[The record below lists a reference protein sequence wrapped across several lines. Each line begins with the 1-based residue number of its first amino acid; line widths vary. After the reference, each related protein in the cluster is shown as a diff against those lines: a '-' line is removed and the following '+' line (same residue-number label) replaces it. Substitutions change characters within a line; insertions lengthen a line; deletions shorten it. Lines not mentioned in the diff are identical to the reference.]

1 MKKNIKEVF
10 QNEEINLSD
19 LFQLFKEKRKA
30 LYITIVVTVFL
41 GMVKSCTNPIEYE
54 STSIKLSEVGSE
66 SSGFGQLGG
75 LAGLAG
81 FNLQGLSGSSNSN
94 TFSPE
99 MYPKL
104 LESKPFLLDLINH
117 EFYFETVGKKMSVK
131 DYFLENRPSD
141 LVSKTIGF
149 VTGIPSFIA
158 GLFSS
163 DNDSPIVSGNEESQD
178 DLEYTFISPDENY
191 VITEV
196 AGRIKIENEGRMIML
211 KVKMPEPIIAAE
223 FNNLVFNKILNYVSA
238 YKIEKQKTNLGF
250 IESSALEAEEKF
262 KKAQSDLAYFRDS
275 NQGII
280 SQRARTKEEQ
290 LEAEFNLSF
299 QLYSLLKQEYENAKI
314 ELKRQTP
321 IFTTFE
327 EAVVPNSPSNTPPVK
342 IFFLTIFIGFFLGH
356 FVIFVLL
363 ARDYF
368 KS

>member
-10 QNEEINLSD
+10 QSEEISLND

-41 GMVKSCTNPIEYE
+41 GMVKSCTNPIQYE
-54 STSIKLSEVGSE
+54 STSIKLSEEGSGAT
-66 SSGFGQLGG
+66 GFGQLGG

-81 FNLQGLSGSSNSN
+81 FNLQGLSGSNNSG

-104 LESKPFLLDLINH
+104 LESKPFLLDLINQ
-117 EFYFETVGKKMSVK
+117 EFYFTTLGKKMSVK
-131 DYFLENRPSD
+131 DYFLEQRPSD
-141 LVSKTIGF
+141 ILSKTIGF
-149 VTGIPSFIA
+149 LTSIPNRII
-158 GLFSS
+158 GLFNFNDDTSASS
-163 DNDSPIVSGNEESQD
+163 GGELLDKEV
-178 DLEYTFISPDENY
+178 EYKVITPDEDY
-191 VITEV
+191 VIGEM
-196 AGRIKIENEGRMIML
+196 ASRIKIESEGRMIVL
-211 KVKMPEPIIAAE
+211 SVKMPEPIIAAE
-223 FNNLVFNKILNYVSA
+223 FNHLVFDKILDYVSS
-238 YKIEKQKTNLGF
+238 YKIQKQKTSLEF
-250 IESSALEAEEKF
+250 IESSTLEAEEKF

-280 SQRARTKEEQ
+280 SQRARSREEQ

-299 QLYSLLKQEYENAKI
+299 QLYSILRQEFENSKI

-342 IFFLTIFIGFFLGH
+342 IFFLTVFIGFFLGH
-356 FVIFVLL
+356 FVIALL
-363 ARDYF
+363 LVRDYF